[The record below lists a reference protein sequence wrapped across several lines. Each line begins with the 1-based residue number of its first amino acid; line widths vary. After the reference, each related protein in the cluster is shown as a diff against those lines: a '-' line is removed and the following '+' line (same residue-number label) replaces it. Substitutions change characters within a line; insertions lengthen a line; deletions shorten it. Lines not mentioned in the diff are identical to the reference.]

1 MGYETTTPY
10 KNFKWL
16 TEDEINSMLENYQKT
31 KECTLE
37 VDLEYTKE
45 LYDDHNDYPLAPK
58 SIDVNKV
65 KKLIP
70 NLNDKKDYVVHH
82 ATLQLYLKHGLK
94 LKKFI
99 VELNI
104 KKKHF

>member
-1 MGYETTTPY
+1 MSQPLPIR
-10 KNFKWL
+10 NFKWL
-16 TEDEINSMLENYQKT
+16 TEDEINSMLENYQEIKG
-31 KECTLE
+31 CTLE
-37 VDLEYTKE
+37 VDLENPKE
-45 LYDDHNDYPLAPK
+45 LHDDHDYSLAPE
-58 SIDVNKV
+58 SIEVNKV

-70 NLNDKKDYVVHH
+70 NLNDKKNYVVHH